1 MSDNATTPV
10 SPTCS
15 LASLGVP
22 LLFGLG
28 MLLAQRAGADGAGAF
43 MAAAAVLLITG
54 LVCGALLLVL
64 TIAAVVRR
72 ERLMFIP
79 FVIIGA
85 SVVLFAIRANE

>member
-1 MSDNATTPV
+1 
-10 SPTCS
+10 
-15 LASLGVP
+15 
-22 LLFGLG
+22 
-28 MLLAQRAGADGAGAF
+28 